1 MIFTFEFKMINDTPR
16 HGNTGLL
23 SIGAS
28 FTSWRESASLALF
41 GHPSSDGVT
50 MGMPYEV
57 DVLH

>member
-1 MIFTFEFKMINDTPR
+1 MINDTPR